1 MLKSSG
7 ILLYMMKN
15 NRLTDKQKRAIK
27 RSKELSRE
35 VFDVPAGRRVEKN
48 RKSKLAAI
56 RRKEAASW

>member
-1 MLKSSG
+1 MHEPSG
-7 ILLYMMKN
+7 ILVYIMRNK
-15 NRLTDKQKRAIK
+15 LTDKQKRALK
-27 RSKELSRE
+27 RSKQLSRE